1 MISVPSARR
10 RAPLPFSNL
19 NLQTIRQSVLVRL
32 ILLVGLRSDIIGLGA
47 PRSSLFGTD
56 IIGRHR
62 DHRYL
67 STIAVRIHAAPD
79 GVTPLGAE
87 WLGDHRSG
95 LDTGSPMKPLRI
107 KKGSE
112 IIGRFGGLMAGLL
125 IETANTGIVSL
136 QTHKRGTTMATD
148 PALPLSDDLM
158 NSGLDVLHRKSLT
171 ILKRIRDSA
180 VDPDTGQKK
189 GPTFPISKAAALVGR
204 TASAVREAERDG
216 RLPARGR
223 TGSGHRLQYT
233 LEELDHMRE
242 VFGTRP
248 WRELTDTPAIISV
261 CNFKGGVGKS
271 TIALHLA
278 QHFAIKGYRVLFID
292 CDSQASSTMM
302 FGYRPDV
309 DLDEE
314 DTLYGHFH
322 NPELLGV
329 RKIIR
334 KTHFHNLHLIPSNL
348 RLYNLEYEIAGYMAK
363 NQNMEIIDLIAQAID
378 EVVDDYDVVIMDPPP
393 ALGMVSMAVLQAA
406 NSMVIPVPPS
416 LVDFASTV
424 SFIDMTRT
432 TMKQLEQLAGRG
444 RPAYNFIRL
453 VGSRVDES
461 KSMHR
466 EILSMMRQVF
476 GGSMTQSVMV
486 TSAEIDNASS
496 RMKTVFELE
505 KPVTSHE
512 VYNRCMKHLN
522 DVCQDIELDVLRTWA
537 SRAGGQI

>member
-1 MISVPSARR
+1 
-10 RAPLPFSNL
+10 
-19 NLQTIRQSVLVRL
+19 
-32 ILLVGLRSDIIGLGA
+32 
-47 PRSSLFGTD
+47 
-56 IIGRHR
+56 
-62 DHRYL
+62 
-67 STIAVRIHAAPD
+67 
-79 GVTPLGAE
+79 
-87 WLGDHRSG
+87 
-95 LDTGSPMKPLRI
+95 
-107 KKGSE
+107 
-112 IIGRFGGLMAGLL
+112 
-125 IETANTGIVSL
+125 
-136 QTHKRGTTMATD
+136 MATE
-148 PALPLSDDLM
+148 LSSTATDDLIGG
-158 NSGLDVLHRKSLT
+158 SLDVLHRKALT

-180 VDPDTGQKK
+180 VDPETGQKRS
-189 GPTFPISKAAALVGR
+189 PTFPISKAAALVGR
-204 TASAVREAERDG
+204 TASAIREAERDG
-216 RLPARGR
+216 RLPERGR
-223 TGSGHRLQYT
+223 TASGHRVQYT

-248 WRELTDTPAIISV
+248 WREPTDVPAIISV

-278 QHFAIKGYRVLFID
+278 QHFAINGYRVLFMD

-302 FGYRPDV
+302 FGYRPDL
-309 DLDEE
+309 DLDED

-322 NPELLGV
+322 NPELLGL

-334 KTHFHNLHLIPSNL
+334 KTHFHGLDLIPANL
-348 RLYNLEYEIAGYMAK
+348 RLYNLEYEIAAYLAR
-363 NQNMEIIDLIAQAID
+363 NQNLDMIDLIAEAID
-378 EVVDDYDVVIMDPPP
+378 TVIEDYDIVIMDPPP

-406 NSMVIPVPPS
+406 NAMVIPVPPS

-424 SFIDMTRT
+424 SFIDMART

-476 GGSMTQSVMV
+476 GGSMASAVMV

-522 DVCQDIELDVLRTWA
+522 EVCRDIEQDVLGTWA
-537 SRAGGQI
+537 SRAGGRL

>member
-1 MISVPSARR
+1 MLLKTANPAKCVMYPEKQTHMASNPTPV
-10 RAPLPFSNL
+10 LPN
-19 NLQTIRQSVLVRL
+19 
-32 ILLVGLRSDIIGLGA
+32 D
-47 PRSSLFGTD
+47 
-56 IIGRHR
+56 
-62 DHRYL
+62 
-67 STIAVRIHAAPD
+67 
-79 GVTPLGAE
+79 
-87 WLGDHRSG
+87 
-95 LDTGSPMKPLRI
+95 
-107 KKGSE
+107 
-112 IIGRFGGLMAGLL
+112 L
-125 IETANTGIVSL
+125 IEG
-136 QTHKRGTTMATD
+136 
-148 PALPLSDDLM
+148 
-158 NSGLDVLHRKSLT
+158 GLDVLHRKALT

-180 VDPDTGQKK
+180 VDPETGQKR

-216 RLPARGR
+216 RLPERER
-223 TGSGHRLQYT
+223 TGSGHRVQYA
-233 LEELDHMRE
+233 LKELDHMRE

-248 WRELTDTPAIISV
+248 WREPTDAPAIISV

-278 QHFAIKGYRVLFID
+278 QHFAIHGYRVLFID

-309 DLDEE
+309 DLEE
-314 DTLYGHFH
+314 DDTLYGHFH
-322 NPELLGV
+322 NPELLGL

-334 KTHFHNLHLIPSNL
+334 KTHFHNLDLIPSNL
-348 RLYNLEYEIAGYMAK
+348 RLYNLEYEIAGQMAK
-363 NQNMEIIDLIAQAID
+363 SQNMEIIDLIAEAID
-378 EVVDDYDVVIMDPPP
+378 TVVEDYDVVIMDPPP
-393 ALGMVSMAVLQAA
+393 ALGMVSMAVMQAA
-406 NSMVIPVPPS
+406 NCMVIPVPPS

-432 TMKQLEQLAGRG
+432 TMKQLEQFAKRG

-476 GGSMTQSVMV
+476 GTSMTQSVMV

-512 VYNRCMKHLN
+512 VYNRCMRHLN
-522 DVCQDIELDVLRTWA
+522 DVCKDIEQDVLQTWA
-537 SRAGGQI
+537 SRAGARS

>member
-1 MISVPSARR
+1 MLLKTANPAKCVMYPEKQTHMASNPTPV
-10 RAPLPFSNL
+10 LPN
-19 NLQTIRQSVLVRL
+19 
-32 ILLVGLRSDIIGLGA
+32 D
-47 PRSSLFGTD
+47 
-56 IIGRHR
+56 
-62 DHRYL
+62 
-67 STIAVRIHAAPD
+67 
-79 GVTPLGAE
+79 
-87 WLGDHRSG
+87 
-95 LDTGSPMKPLRI
+95 
-107 KKGSE
+107 
-112 IIGRFGGLMAGLL
+112 L
-125 IETANTGIVSL
+125 IEG
-136 QTHKRGTTMATD
+136 
-148 PALPLSDDLM
+148 
-158 NSGLDVLHRKSLT
+158 GLDVLHRKALT

-180 VDPDTGQKK
+180 VDPETGQKR

-216 RLPARGR
+216 RLPERER
-223 TGSGHRLQYT
+223 TGSGHRVQYA
-233 LEELDHMRE
+233 LKELDHMRE

-248 WRELTDTPAIISV
+248 WREPTDAPAIISV

-278 QHFAIKGYRVLFID
+278 QHFAIHGYRVLFID

-309 DLDEE
+309 DLEE
-314 DTLYGHFH
+314 DDTLYGHFH
-322 NPELLGV
+322 NPELLGL

-334 KTHFHNLHLIPSNL
+334 KTHFHNLDLIPSNL
-348 RLYNLEYEIAGYMAK
+348 RLYNLEYEIAGQMAK
-363 NQNMEIIDLIAQAID
+363 SQNMEIIDLIAEAID
-378 EVVDDYDVVIMDPPP
+378 TVVEDYDVVIMDPPP
-393 ALGMVSMAVLQAA
+393 ALGMVSMAVMQAA
-406 NSMVIPVPPS
+406 NCMVIPVPPS

-432 TMKQLEQLAGRG
+432 TMKQLEQFAKRG

-476 GGSMTQSVMV
+476 GTSMTQSVMV

-512 VYNRCMKHLN
+512 VYNRCMRHLN
-522 DVCQDIELDVLRTWA
+522 DVCKDIEQDVLKTWA
-537 SRAGGQI
+537 SRAGARS

>member
-1 MISVPSARR
+1 M
-10 RAPLPFSNL
+10 
-19 NLQTIRQSVLVRL
+19 
-32 ILLVGLRSDIIGLGA
+32 
-47 PRSSLFGTD
+47 
-56 IIGRHR
+56 
-62 DHRYL
+62 
-67 STIAVRIHAAPD
+67 APD
-79 GVTPLGAE
+79 LTHALADD
-87 WLGDHRSG
+87 LTD
-95 LDTGSPMKPLRI
+95 
-107 KKGSE
+107 
-112 IIGRFGGLMAGLL
+112 GGL
-125 IETANTGIVSL
+125 E
-136 QTHKRGTTMATD
+136 
-148 PALPLSDDLM
+148 
-158 NSGLDVLHRKSLT
+158 VLHRKALT

-180 VDPDTGQKK
+180 IDPDTGLKR
-189 GPTFPISKAAALVGR
+189 GPTFPISKAASLVGR
-204 TASAVREAERDG
+204 TASAIREAERDG
-216 RLPARGR
+216 RLPERGR
-223 TGSGHRLQYT
+223 TASGHRVQYS
-233 LEELDHMRE
+233 LEELDHMRG

-248 WRELTDTPAIISV
+248 WRDPDDTPAIISV

-278 QHFAIKGYRVLFID
+278 QHFSIKGYRVLFVD

-309 DLDEE
+309 DLQEE

-334 KTHFHNLHLIPSNL
+334 KTHFHGLDLIPANL
-348 RLYNLEYEIAGYMAK
+348 RLYNLEYEIAGYLAR
-363 NQNMEIIDLIAQAID
+363 NQNLAIIDLIAEAID
-378 EVVDDYDVVIMDPPP
+378 TVVEDYDVVIMDPPP

-406 NSMVIPVPPS
+406 NAMVIPVPPS

-424 SFIDMTRT
+424 SFIDMAKT
-432 TMKQLEQLAGRG
+432 TMKQLEELAGRG

-453 VGSRVDES
+453 VGSRVDDS

-466 EILSMMRQVF
+466 EVLSMMRQVF
-476 GGSMTQSVMV
+476 GGSLSPSVMV

-522 DVCQDIELDVLRTWA
+522 DVCRGIEEDVLRTWA
-537 SRAGGQI
+537 SRAGQAL